1 MAVDR
6 QSWVAARWVTGL
18 VFGHSVVEHAAMV
31 VLMTY
36 LMAEWKEDLQKSAA
50 TVNINQGLTS
60 VITLA
65 FAHLADTYV
74 GCFKMVF
81 FSTISYVIGLSLL
94 CLSTL
99 KLFRHTKVCLFYIA
113 LAMIAMGRAGRNSTL
128 KPFLAYQ
135 FRAKYQ
141 EDDDDRVQSRTKVCW
156 SFAWQMGILV
166 TYFTLPNPHW
176 PQTLELSTYVMLIA
190 LAIFSLGMP
199 FYHCPA
205 TIEAQSPLTTVF
217 KVFKVAIL
225 RRHLNVYP
233 LHESNR
239 SFTLLQTNQFRWLDK
254 AAMLKASSINP
265 VEEEKMGRLCTITQ
279 VEETK
284 LILEMVPIW
293 MAFLVYVLVK
303 STGENFFIEQATKM
317 NGCNKTILA
326 LSLIKSFLNLAI
338 SWFYESIQEN
348 RIGETHKRKAT
359 LVRIGL
365 GMLSSLCC
373 CTIAWRVETR
383 RLSSLDTNNGS
394 MNIMWLVPQFCCLGL
409 MEGLAEDGIEMFFY
423 FHVSKRMVG
432 YGKVF
437 TDFVIGMGNFVSAV
451 TIYASRKWF
460 RYTLN
465 NSRLDKYYRML
476 AILSYVNLWYHF
488 YVSRKMLNKGN

>member
-1 MAVDR
+1 
-6 QSWVAARWVTGL
+6 
-18 VFGHSVVEHAAMV
+18 
-31 VLMTY
+31 
-36 LMAEWKEDLQKSAA
+36 
-50 TVNINQGLTS
+50 
-60 VITLA
+60 
-65 FAHLADTYV
+65 
-74 GCFKMVF
+74 
-81 FSTISYVIGLSLL
+81 
-94 CLSTL
+94 
-99 KLFRHTKVCLFYIA
+99 
-113 LAMIAMGRAGRNSTL
+113 MGRAGRNSTL

-141 EDDDDRVQSRTKVCW
+141 EDDDDKVQSRTKVCW
-156 SFAWQMGILV
+156 SFAWLMGILV
-166 TYFTLPNPHW
+166 TNFTLPNRHW

-205 TIEAQSPLTTVF
+205 TIETRSPLTTVF
-217 KVFKVAIL
+217 KVFNVAIL

-233 LHESNR
+233 LHESNQ

-279 VEETK
+279 VEEAK

-303 STGENFFIEQATKM
+303 STGENFFIEQATQM

-326 LSLIKSFLNLAI
+326 LSLINSFLSLVI
-338 SWFYESIQEN
+338 SWFYVSIQEY

-365 GMLSSLCC
+365 GMPSSLCC
-373 CTIAWRVETR
+373 CTIAWRVDTR

-409 MEGLAEDGIEMFFY
+409 MEGLAEDGMEMFSC
-423 FHVSKRMVG
+423 FHVSKRMEG

-437 TDFVIGMGNFVSAV
+437 TDFVIGMGNFVSAI
-451 TIYASRKWF
+451 TIYASR
-460 RYTLN
+460 
-465 NSRLDKYYRML
+465 
-476 AILSYVNLWYHF
+476 
-488 YVSRKMLNKGN
+488 